1 MRIYESFMDDNIEDS
16 QVDVQSA
23 GDEFTDDY
31 KFNEEF
37 AWTFSSF
44 NPAVTQSIYDYLH
57 GRVEYLLD
65 SRAKSF
71 SLGMFSSNDETMT
84 GAVFTVGRL
93 DFMDYAVVLMY
104 TPKNRKSVKLPV
116 LIGATLYNAIRNC
129 QYINGDFDDDHYSLW
144 QEQMGAYR
152 LLSDDNF
159 ILECCLDVLRG
170 HSTSID
176 LLCRTFSST
185 VVNLGYEDLKNE
197 LFKLKD
203 RNN

>member
-1 MRIYESFMDDNIEDS
+1 M
-16 QVDVQSA
+16 
-23 GDEFTDDY
+23 
-31 KFNEEF
+31 
-37 AWTFSSF
+37 
-44 NPAVTQSIYDYLH
+44 
-57 GRVEYLLD
+57 LD

-71 SLGMFSSNDETMT
+71 SLGVFSSNDETLP

-93 DFMDYAVVLMY
+93 NFMNYAVVLMY

-170 HSTSID
+170 YSTSIN

-203 RNN
+203 RNNWHDSVKK

>member
-1 MRIYESFMDDNIEDS
+1 M
-16 QVDVQSA
+16 
-23 GDEFTDDY
+23 
-31 KFNEEF
+31 
-37 AWTFSSF
+37 
-44 NPAVTQSIYDYLH
+44 
-57 GRVEYLLD
+57 LD

-71 SLGMFSSNDETMT
+71 SLGIFSSNDETLP

-93 DFMDYAVVLMY
+93 NFMNYAVVLMY

-170 HSTSID
+170 YSTSTY
-176 LLCRTFSST
+176 LLCRAFSST

-203 RNN
+203 RNNWGNSVKK